1 MCEKKETEATER
13 EIGLEQD
20 ILFEEAVC
28 SHEFS
33 EGCKEPS
40 ER

>member
-1 MCEKKETEATER
+1 MCEKIETKANEQKIER
-13 EIGLEQD
+13 D

-33 EGCKEPS
+33 EGCKEPT
-40 ER
+40 EE

>member
-1 MCEKKETEATER
+1 MCEKKEMKANELN
-13 EIGLEQD
+13 LEQE

>member
-1 MCEKKETEATER
+1 MCEKIETKA
-13 EIGLEQD
+13 IEQNTD
-20 ILFEEAVC
+20 KDFLFEEAVC